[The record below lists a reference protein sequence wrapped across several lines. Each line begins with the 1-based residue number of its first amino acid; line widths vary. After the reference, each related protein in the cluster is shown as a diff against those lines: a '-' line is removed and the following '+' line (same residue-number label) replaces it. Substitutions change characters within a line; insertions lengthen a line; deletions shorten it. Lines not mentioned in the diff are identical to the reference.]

1 VRVLVFSKLFW
12 PEGGGA
18 ELATHLIVG
27 LLSRRFDVTVVSGTA
42 RPEPAALRRVRYLQW
57 SALGSRFKPVEWLRL
72 LAGARHVRRLLERA
86 DIVYIPSHTL
96 LPLAAVAK
104 RLRPG
109 VKVVVHLHNF
119 QPLVYTSVLLAGRGP
134 GAARDF
140 LVERMEHGSLPR
152 AAAAGL
158 GHYANRAVSLLALR
172 CADAVV
178 CVSKR
183 QRDILLRYIPGLR
196 GKTAVIY
203 NPPPPL
209 PSVSKKLGSEPAF
222 VYAGGSSYVKG
233 FHVLLEF
240 LRKAA
245 GGGACRP
252 CRFYVV
258 AGRGSEGPLK
268 ALSAALGGRLVAMNR
283 MPRGEYL
290 KLHGRAWGLL
300 FPSICEEPLPYAVVE
315 SALLG
320 TVPVASRVGGVPEVV
335 GGTPAE
341 EYLFAPGNAEEL
353 AEKVEM
359 LASQPRDYVLEVGA
373 KLRER
378 ALKLFDA
385 EKIGVDIVRLF
396 EFVLGRQ

>member
-18 ELATHLIVG
+18 ELATYLVVG

-42 RPEPAALRRVRYLQW
+42 RPEPAVLRRARYLRW
-57 SALGSRFKPVEWLRL
+57 GALGSRFKPVEWLRL
-72 LAGARHVRRLLERA
+72 LAGARHIRRLLERA
-86 DIVYIPSHTL
+86 DVVYIPSHTL
-96 LPLAAVAK
+96 LPLAAAAK

-119 QPLVYTSVLLAGRGP
+119 QPLAYTSVLLAGRGP
-134 GAARDF
+134 GAAQDF
-140 LVERMEHGSLPR
+140 LVERMEHGSPLR
-152 AAAAGL
+152 ASAAGL
-158 GHYANRAVSLLALR
+158 GHCANRAAGLLALR

-178 CVSKR
+178 CVSR
-183 QRDILLRYIPGLR
+183 RRRDILLRYIPGLR

-209 PSVSKKLGSEPAF
+209 PGAGKELGGEPVF

-233 FHVLLEF
+233 FHVLLEL
-240 LRKAA
+240 LRKVARREV
-245 GGGACRP
+245 CRS
-252 CRFYVV
+252 CRFYAV
-258 AGRGSEGPLK
+258 AERGSEGPLK
-268 ALSAALGGRLVAMNR
+268 ALSAALGGRLVAMDR

-290 KLHGRAWGLL
+290 KLHKRAWGLL

-335 GGTPAE
+335 EGTPAE
-341 EYLFAPGNAEEL
+341 EYLFAPGSVEEL

-359 LASQPRDYVLEVGA
+359 LASQPRERALEVGA

-385 EKIGVDIVRLF
+385 EKIGNDIIGLF
-396 EFVLGRQ
+396 ESLLSDR